1 MVFLGEFHHSL
12 DEKGRIILPS
22 KFREPLSRGAI
33 ISKGDGCLFIYTLEE
48 FEQVANE
55 IREKAKSSSRLRE
68 AARSFFAGASDATP
82 DKQGRLTLPNQ
93 LRTYAKLKKEVTVLG
108 VYSRIEIWDDA
119 SWNSRSAEGD
129 ASLNDTGSLPDLGI

>member
-22 KFREPLSRGAI
+22 KYREPLSRGAI

>member
-12 DEKGRIILPS
+12 DEKGRVILPS

-55 IREKAKSSSRLRE
+55 IREKAKSSSQARE